1 LRRKRKVPIG
11 HVWPGEPLGPHIPIL
26 VDAAVTRRD
35 DDQTLRRRG
44 RIRMRTAAPATKG
57 RKEEGARPE
66 SECSRHASARNHCVL
81 PGRVVNA
88 GCLTM
93 DTKSS
98 RTLPPPSL
106 NVFVTSPSMS
116 P

>member
-1 LRRKRKVPIG
+1 MPVAARLERRILRETLDDERLAGERRIRCEDPTEREALRRKRKVPIG

-66 SECSRHASARNHCVL
+66 SE
-81 PGRVVNA
+81 
-88 GCLTM
+88 
-93 DTKSS
+93 
-98 RTLPPPSL
+98 
-106 NVFVTSPSMS
+106 
-116 P
+116 